1 MEVILKLCPN
11 PEFQGLSLKETQALY
26 KHGTAQLSTVLIQA
40 TATAVLS
47 DMELLGGCRVPC
59 PSINPGTHTGFW
71 LGCGCCQAS
80 LEHTACRDVCS
91 PGSSRGKH
99 RQSTCRPAISSGLLR
114 GTGPKG
120 PQVASSQPPTVWQ
133 TVLSVFPLT
142 VPSVR
147 FFAGETHC
155 FIGCCQRTVNECPY
169 SAERE
174 VQHADA

>member
-26 KHGTAQLSTVLIQA
+26 KPGTAQLSTVLIQA

-80 LEHTACRDVCS
+80 LEHTACRNVCS

-114 GTGPKG
+114 VLVPKAHRLLAHNHSWCG
-120 PQVASSQPPTVWQ
+120 RDSSQCVSIDGSLRPLLCRRNALLHWMLPTH
-133 TVLSVFPLT
+133 
-142 VPSVR
+142 
-147 FFAGETHC
+147 G
-155 FIGCCQRTVNECPY
+155 
-169 SAERE
+169 
-174 VQHADA
+174 